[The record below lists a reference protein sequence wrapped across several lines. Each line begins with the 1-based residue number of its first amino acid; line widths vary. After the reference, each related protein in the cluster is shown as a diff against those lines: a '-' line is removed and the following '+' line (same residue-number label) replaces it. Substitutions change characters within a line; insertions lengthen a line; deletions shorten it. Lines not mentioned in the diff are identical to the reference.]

1 MHSETKIHN
10 DAIDREKA
18 AYKETLDQL
27 SALKGEI
34 ESIQQKL
41 EKGNLK
47 LQSDFDI
54 WYRFVVDDKE
64 NRMDNTDET
73 IQPVASKQGSKEGM
87 LTPRIDVST
96 SSSTVAN
103 DPKQTNRVLPQQSAT
118 AETQN
123 EFKLPDGIKLT
134 GNPEADA
141 DIIAFYKAK
150 EVLMSKMKRK

>member
-1 MHSETKIHN
+1 MHPETKVHN

-18 AYKETLDQL
+18 AYKETLEQL
-27 SALKGEI
+27 SGIKGEI
-34 ESIQQKL
+34 ESIQKKL

-47 LQSDFDI
+47 LQSDFDT

-64 NRMDNTDET
+64 NRMDDIDES
-73 IQPVASKQGSKEGM
+73 IQHLSSEQGSKEGM
-87 LTPRIDVST
+87 LTPIMDVST
-96 SSSTVAN
+96 SSSTAAN
-103 DPKQTNRVLPQQSAT
+103 DPKQTNGVLPQQPAT

-134 GNPEADA
+134 GNSEADA

-150 EVLMSKMKRK
+150 EVLMSKIKRK